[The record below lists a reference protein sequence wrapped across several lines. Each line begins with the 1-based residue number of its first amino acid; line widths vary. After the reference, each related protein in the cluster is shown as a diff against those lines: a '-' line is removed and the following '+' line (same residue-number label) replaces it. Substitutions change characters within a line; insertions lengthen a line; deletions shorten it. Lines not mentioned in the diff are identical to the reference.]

1 MSVKAP
7 QHRRDE
13 GFTLIE
19 IMVVIAIIAS
29 LIGAGSLMLNI
40 ATKKRMVQTTQG
52 RLNSLGA
59 ALEQIHNTDQ
69 LGRYPPT
76 SLAKLQS
83 PGGGFDGVK
92 FTAGTN
98 DTNVGIETLYVVF
111 RLPGINV
118 MPQNVDGEDCTGNT
132 DDDKANMVIGKLAK
146 PDLFEYLDAWGRPF
160 VYFASADY
168 KDPSKV
174 ELYVLEKG
182 GEKIKVH
189 PKMSEKSGEYVRP
202 DSFQLFSL
210 GPDGKPDTDDDIVF
224 GM

>member
-1 MSVKAP
+1 MNVTTTK
-7 QHRRDE
+7 RRAAEE

-29 LIGAGSLMLNI
+29 LIGTASLMLNI
-40 ATKKRMVQTTQG
+40 ARKKQLVTQTQG
-52 RLNSLGA
+52 RLNTLGA
-59 ALEQIHNTDQ
+59 ALEDLHNTNQ

-76 SLAKLQS
+76 SLAKLTFQ
-83 PGGGFDGVK
+83 GFEGSK
-92 FTAGTN
+92 FMAGAN

-111 RLPGINV
+111 RLPGLNV
-118 MPQNVDGEDCTGNT
+118 RPQGLDGDDCIANT
-132 DDDKANMVIGKLAK
+132 DGDKAPIAIPGMAK
-146 PDLFEYLDAWGRPF
+146 SDLFEYVDAWGHPL

-174 ELYVLEKG
+174 ELYVLSEG
-182 GEKIKVH
+182 GEKVKVH
-189 PKMSEKSGEYVRP
+189 PKINEKTGEFLRP

-210 GPDGKPDTDDDIVF
+210 GPDGKPDTDDDIIYG

>member
-1 MSVKAP
+1 MSVKVP
-7 QHRRDE
+7 QHRRDG

-19 IMVVIAIIAS
+19 IMVVIAILAS
-29 LIGAGSLMLNI
+29 LIGAGSLMLSI
-40 ATKKRMVQTTQG
+40 ATKKRMVTSTQG
-52 RLNSLGA
+52 RLNALGA
-59 ALEQIHNTDQ
+59 ALEQLHNTDQ

-76 SLAKLQS
+76 QLSKLQYQ
-83 PGGGFDGVK
+83 GFDGVK

-118 MPQNVDGEDCTGNT
+118 MPQGLDADDCIGNM
-132 DDDKANMVIGKLAK
+132 DDDKATAVIGKLAK
-146 PDLFEYLDAWGRPF
+146 PDLLEYLDAWGRPL

-174 ELYVLEKG
+174 ELYVLEVG

-189 PKMSEKSGEYVRP
+189 PKTNEKTGEFVRP

-210 GPDGKPDTDDDIVF
+210 GPDGKPDTDDDIIY
-224 GM
+224 GTM

>member
-1 MSVKAP
+1 MSVKAS
-7 QHRRDE
+7 QHRRDG

-40 ATKKRMVQTTQG
+40 ATKKRMVTATQG
-52 RLNSLGA
+52 RLNAIGA
-59 ALEQIHNTDQ
+59 ALEQLHNTDQ

-76 SLAKLQS
+76 QLSKLS
-83 PGGGFDGVK
+83 FPGFDGVK

-98 DTNVGIETLYVVF
+98 DTNVGIETIYVVF

-118 MPQNVDGEDCTGNT
+118 MPQGVDGDDCTANT
-132 DDDKANMVIGKLAK
+132 DGDKATQVIGKLAK
-146 PDLFEYLDAWGRPF
+146 PDLFEYIDAWGRPL

-174 ELYVLEKG
+174 ELYVLGDG
-182 GEKIKVH
+182 GEKIKIH
-189 PKMSEKSGEYVRP
+189 PKTNEKTGEYIRP

-210 GPDGKPDTDDDIVF
+210 GPDGKPDTDDDIMY
-224 GM
+224 GSM

>member
-1 MSVKAP
+1 MSVKVLER
-7 QHRRDE
+7 RRDG

-40 ATKKRMVQTTQG
+40 ATKKRMVTDTQG
-52 RLNSLGA
+52 RLNGLGA
-59 ALEQIHNTDQ
+59 ALEQLRGADQ

-76 SLAKLQS
+76 VLSKLQF
-83 PGGGFDGVK
+83 PGFDGVK

-118 MPQNVDGEDCTGNT
+118 TPSGLEAEDCTGNT
-132 DDDKANMVIGKLAK
+132 DGDKATQVIGKLAK
-146 PDLFEYLDAWGRPF
+146 TDLFEYMDAWGRPL

-168 KDPSKV
+168 KDPSKA
-174 ELYVLEKG
+174 ELYVLGEG
-182 GEKIKVH
+182 GEKVKVH
-189 PKMSEKSGEYVRP
+189 PLTNSKTGEYVRP

-210 GPDGKPDTDDDIVF
+210 GPDGQPGTDDDLMF